1 MARKPA
7 QAAVR
12 VLARVRPLFDGEGS
26 VEGATLVADP
36 GAASIRLAGLPPA
49 SRRGWAE
56 AYNLDGVF
64 DAAASQADVYDG
76 AVAHLVAGM
85 LGGAPATVFTFGP
98 SGSGKTHTL
107 LGGLAGAA
115 CRGVEAASAGDPV
128 KAWPAAGVAVRVA
141 ADLLTAVQTEG
152 AGRTIRA
159 SIVELYLGTPA
170 DLLAGGIPKASGAGG
185 GSGGGDRGTGGAR
198 GAPAGAYSQA
208 GHQAEGVRLLPSAGG
223 GTKLS
228 GATAVTLAT
237 LPEFC
242 TLLDAAL
249 GRRRTSATK
258 LNSSSSR
265 SHAVVELVVVGPPSS
280 VDAPAPPT
288 TSFWLFDLVGGEGLG
303 DSEACGVQEAETKAN
318 NRDLHALG
326 LVFAALRRPGYVPFR
341 NSSVTSLL
349 QAALLRGG
357 RAVMVACV
365 SLAAPLSALKSTL
378 RRAEDARGARA
389 RPGVRS
395 VTEKAGGAGVPKGSA
410 AARSLAEAAAPA
422 PLPSTAAPS
431 PRPSAAAPPPPPSAT
446 ASSPPPSA
454 AAPPPPPSAAPPPPP
469 PSAAAHP
476 LPPSAAA
483 SLPCAYLIEAPSK
496 NLRACNP
503 TKFFELTANDRRL
516 LRQAVGH
523 CCRSF
528 FDVQLSFGKQS
539 PTATSRA
546 IRHVEEAFPY
556 FVHCK
561 GNWAARAALYRAYM
575 APAY

>member
-1 MARKPA
+1 M
-7 QAAVR
+7 
-12 VLARVRPLFDGEGS
+12 
-26 VEGATLVADP
+26 
-36 GAASIRLAGLPPA
+36 
-49 SRRGWAE
+49 
-56 AYNLDGVF
+56 
-64 DAAASQADVYDG
+64 
-76 AVAHLVAGM
+76 
-85 LGGAPATVFTFGP
+85 
-98 SGSGKTHTL
+98 
-107 LGGLAGAA
+107 
-115 CRGVEAASAGDPV
+115 
-128 KAWPAAGVAVRVA
+128 
-141 ADLLTAVQTEG
+141 
-152 AGRTIRA
+152 
-159 SIVELYLGTPA
+159 
-170 DLLAGGIPKASGAGG
+170 
-185 GSGGGDRGTGGAR
+185 
-198 GAPAGAYSQA
+198 
-208 GHQAEGVRLLPSAGG
+208 PSAGG

-265 SHAVVELVVVGPPSS
+265 SHAVVELAVVGPPSS

-395 VTEKAGGAGVPKGSA
+395 GTEKAGGAGVPKGSA

-446 ASSPPPSA
+446 ASS
-454 AAPPPPPSAAPPPPP
+454 PP

-575 APAY
+575 ARAY

>member
-12 VLARVRPLFDGEGS
+12 VLARVRPHFDGEGS

-76 AVAHLVAGM
+76 AVAHLVAGV

-185 GSGGGDRGTGGAR
+185 GSGGGGQRDGRR
-198 GAPAGAYSQA
+198 SQA

-265 SHAVVELVVVGPPSS
+265 SHAVVELAVVGPPSS

-395 VTEKAGGAGVPKGSA
+395 VTEKAGGAGVPKGNA

-431 PRPSAAAPPPPPSAT
+431 P
-446 ASSPPPSA
+446 
-454 AAPPPPPSAAPPPPP
+454 
-469 PSAAAHP
+469 
-476 LPPSAAA
+476 
-483 SLPCAYLIEAPSK
+483 
-496 NLRACNP
+496 
-503 TKFFELTANDRRL
+503 
-516 LRQAVGH
+516 
-523 CCRSF
+523 
-528 FDVQLSFGKQS
+528 
-539 PTATSRA
+539 
-546 IRHVEEAFPY
+546 
-556 FVHCK
+556 
-561 GNWAARAALYRAYM
+561 
-575 APAY
+575 